1 MAPGNNERHPSHTGT
16 IPKTKARNN
25 CNVPQEAV
33 TPTRRDMASNLV
45 STSLDWVPVS
55 EYNTRTNY
63 NQSRKQTNNTSD
75 QELNDLENSISFESG
90 FGRFVP
96 VRPQPRALPLNVQNR
111 ENLSNEHQE
120 DASSMSGHTLHPY
133 AHQMQNG
140 LVPHSNHANHAAAAV
155 MIVNPTT
162 PNAVTANMSQP
173 FNAPNQNRKNLTNN
187 LNPARNNLDGNH
199 SSHNNAAPSRPG
211 TKTVNLMNNMYDPQ
225 ATMNNVN
232 ENNHVHRESARALGE
247 AIVAACPDTAAV
259 ERRLGQIREY
269 IRVTSSLVDT
279 MRTSEDEA
287 FIEHTKE
294 EYDELVEMVMKLKD
308 SESKLEKVLNEE
320 PDNVEV
326 PAEEADV
333 AAAAADETAGD
344 AELATEIEDDQPS
357 NVATKQDTT
366 AECTTLKKVT
376 NLENEQ
382 LNKSLQSVKNSN
394 EHLIQPASDIGDAP
408 ERAPLPLAEKHDPD
422 DDTMEIKEIESIPC
436 EEKTHDHHL
445 NEVLRKNIISCVEK
459 VAIIEEMKNK
469 NCSNI
474 EDQDVVVRPVS
485 VQSNG
490 SAYSESELW
499 QNEIKNKMEL
509 SQRRLTAL
517 KQQQERLI
525 KYQEEAKQQLEE
537 ISRER
542 QSQEGLP
549 STSHDNFA
557 GIQNHHPMN
566 GNYNRMYAANQIGV
580 ATTLPHSNENVWK
593 PLLTH
598 SNENAKSGTNSE
610 HGHNQ
615 DDRFSQR
622 DANIA
627 SSENAKSGTN
637 SEHGH
642 NQDDRFSQ
650 RDANIASS
658 ENAKSGTNREH
669 GHNQDDRF
677 SQRDANI
684 ASSEN
689 KWKPL
694 LTHSNENAK
703 SGANSEHG
711 HNQDD
716 RFSHRDANIASSEEA
731 GGAHSDAEDALTE
744 RGRALQA
751 KLRELQLKKRH
762 LENLVSE
769 FQKLQMATH
778 LGSNNTYSSSG
789 EDSADDE
796 PTRKC
801 NNEGGNIKNG
811 DPFKLMEIK
820 AIKTALQKTKDLM
833 RSVENYES
841 DHMSGAHDDSFQM
854 TSHSNI
860 NDNKSEGGGSIGGW
874 SNDGSGCR
882 VRNSLP
888 QRHKFTNEQHEQL
901 QLQHLQQPQQMS
913 HESNIASLQEL
924 AQELR
929 METEKIVGERA
940 RIKDMLSNKEPS
952 RKQKKVNEQASPSPS
967 RSGGGWHAPGP
978 AERRQLQLRALL
990 ADKQR
995 ELDSLL
1001 NKEVHKPSRGWH
1013 APGPAERRQLQLRAL
1028 LADKQREL
1036 DSLLNKEVHKPSRG
1050 WHAPGPA
1057 ERRQLQLRALLADKQ
1072 RELDSLLNME
1082 VHKPS
1087 RGWHAPGP
1095 AERRQLQ
1102 LRALLAD
1109 KQRELD
1115 SLLNKEVHKPS
1126 RGWHAPGPAER
1137 RQLQL
1142 RALLADKQRE
1152 LDSLLNKEVHKPSRG
1167 WHAPGPAER
1176 RQLQLRAL
1184 LADKQRELDSL
1195 LNKEVHKPSRGWHAP
1210 GPAERRQL
1218 QLRALLADKQRELD
1232 SLLNMEVHKPSRGW
1246 HAPGP
1251 AERRQLQLRALLADK
1266 QRELDSLLNKEVHK
1280 PSRGWHAPGPAE
1292 RRQLQLRALLADK
1305 QRELDSL
1312 LNKEVH
1318 KPSRGWHAPG
1328 PAERRQLQLRA
1339 LLADKQRELDSL
1351 LNKEVHKPSRGW
1363 HAPGPAERRQLQL
1376 RALLADKQR
1385 ELDSLLNKEVH
1396 KPSRGWH
1403 APGPAERRQL
1413 QLRALLADK
1422 QRELDSLLNKEVH
1435 KPSRGWHAPG
1445 PAERRQLQLRALLAD
1460 KQRELDSLLNKEV
1473 HKPSRGWHAPGPAE
1487 RRQLQLRALLA
1498 DKQRELDS
1506 LLNKEVHKPSRGWH
1520 APGPAERRQLQLRAL
1535 LADKQR
1541 ELDSLLNKE
1550 VHKPSRGWHAP
1561 GPAERRQ
1568 LQLRALLADKQRE
1581 LDSLLN
1587 KEVHKP
1593 SRGWHAPGP
1602 AERRQLQ
1609 LRALLADKQ
1618 RELDSLLNK
1627 EVHKPSRGWH
1637 APGPAER
1644 RQLQLRALLA
1654 DKQREL
1660 DSLLNKEVHKPS
1672 RGWHAPGPAERRQL
1686 QLRALLADKQREL
1699 DSLLNKEVH
1708 KPSRGWHA
1716 PGPAERRQLQLRA
1729 LLADKQREL
1738 DSLLNKEVH
1747 KPSRGWHAPGPAER
1761 RQLQLRALLADKQRE
1776 LDSLLNKEVHKPS
1789 RGWHAPGPAERRQLQ
1804 LRALLADKQ
1813 RELDSLLNKEKVLF
1827 GNTEAQKMMADS
1839 CTGSVIT
1846 GVNQS
1851 YNSEQ
1856 EEPDSRSEQILL
1868 DSQNSRDED
1877 NFRVCPQGGLGTAT
1891 LPSRHASACCSDSDS
1906 ASRTKSNQRSRARRR
1921 QTQDRLSEDNNVP
1934 QANNSSHSLRHEPR
1948 AEPSNINMVPPIS
1961 QNVDSP
1967 INMPYPHGPPP
1978 YWNNTN
1984 KTNQDMRT
1992 NQFTQNSHSQT
2003 MERLMGTPQM
2013 GFPPSMPFNM
2023 MLPYGG
2029 MVPGCGCGCGLWGAW
2044 CWQQLL
2050 QQQRE
2055 LHALRDHLSLLE
2067 ERWRA
2072 ETASHTLNNQV
2083 APGNRANNYW
2093 DNFRSYSRQNL
2104 LSANS
2109 KTNADGQPGAPA
2121 AAAPLASRSHNALR
2135 RAPPPPR
2142 RAAPDVLNLPPA
2154 PQPHAN
2160 NLPPAPQP
2168 HANNLPPAPQPQ
2180 PHANNLHAADK
2191 RKACSKLPA
2200 KNSRAA
2206 TSNLHLREN
2215 PNLAS
2220 ARRDAADKATSKLF
2234 DLLRENVYSEVTT
2247 LIGVNESHPD
2257 FLIQLFKELQ
2267 LISSDPLRQRVLQS
2281 IRGVLSRYGSA
2292 SEGRPGERP
2301 REEAGAAAEGDS
2313 ADRPPSERAGCSTAS
2328 QFDNNIVRFLLLKSE
2343 EICTPE
2349 LLDALATHILN
2360 GGEDCGRPQISKK
2373 RLLEFLSK
2381 YEGMT
2386 VCNVS
2391 NDIIE
2396 SLPLVMSGGGGG
2408 GGGGDGDG
2416 GEAGPP
2422 AEPPLLQD
2430 VAGSLN
2436 LFGSSEPAL
2445 HACPYG
2451 GWHVDGEP
2459 GEASQDKVDLL
2470 DCSEMH
2476 NGDLAEADQTCEA
2489 RDAAEALPDV
2499 VDTEEAAPA
2508 EADAEWLGLDRVP
2521 TRLHLGESS
2530 EKQKGDITIM

>member
-75 QELNDLENSISFESG
+75 QELNDLENSVSFESG

-111 ENLSNEHQE
+111 ENLSHEHQD

-199 SSHNNAAPSRPG
+199 SGHNNAASSRPG
-211 TKTVNLMNNMYDPQ
+211 TKTVNLMNNMYEPQ
-225 ATMNNVN
+225 ASMNNVN

-279 MRTSEDEA
+279 MRNSEDEA

-294 EYDELVEMVMKLKD
+294 EYDELVEMVMKLKE
-308 SESKLEKVLNEE
+308 SETKLEKVLNEE

-326 PAEEADV
+326 PAEEAD
-333 AAAAADETAGD
+333 AAAASEAVVDK
-344 AELATEIEDDQPS
+344 ELPTEINEDEPS
-357 NVATKQDTT
+357 NASKQDST

-394 EHLIQPASDIGDAP
+394 EHLISANDLSESAPAAP
-408 ERAPLPLAEKHDPD
+408 QPLAENEPEE
-422 DDTMEIKEIESIPC
+422 DTVEIKEIESIPC

-469 NCSNI
+469 NGSNI

-517 KQQQERLI
+517 KQQQKRLI

-537 ISRER
+537 INRER
-542 QSQEGLP
+542 QSQEALP
-549 STSHDNFA
+549 STSHDNFG
-557 GIQNHHPMN
+557 GIQNHPMN

-580 ATTLPHSNENVWK
+580 ATTLPHSNENV
-593 PLLTH
+593 
-598 SNENAKSGTNSE
+598 
-610 HGHNQ
+610 
-615 DDRFSQR
+615 
-622 DANIA
+622 A
-627 SSENAKSGTN
+627 S
-637 SEHGH
+637 
-642 NQDDRFSQ
+642 R
-650 RDANIASS
+650 
-658 ENAKSGTNREH
+658 
-669 GHNQDDRF
+669 
-677 SQRDANI
+677 
-684 ASSEN
+684 
-689 KWKPL
+689 
-694 LTHSNENAK
+694 
-703 SGANSEHG
+703 ANSEHG

-731 GGAHSDAEDALTE
+731 AGAHSDAEESLLTE

-751 KLRELQLKKRH
+751 KLRELQLKKQH
-762 LENLVSE
+762 MENLVSE

-789 EDSADDE
+789 EDSADEE

-801 NNEGGNIKNG
+801 NKSGGNIKNE

-841 DHMSGAHDDSFQM
+841 DHLSAAHDDSFQM
-854 TSHSNI
+854 PSHSNI

-874 SNDGSGCR
+874 SNEGSVCR

-888 QRHKFTNEQHEQL
+888 QRHKFTNEQHEQ
-901 QLQHLQQPQQMS
+901 QHLQHLQQPQHMPHPQQMS

-952 RKQKKVNEQASPSPS
+952 RKQKKVNEQASTSS
-967 RSGGGWHAPGP
+967 AWHAAGP

-995 ELDSLL
+995 ELD
-1001 NKEVHKPSRGWH
+1001 K
-1013 APGPAERRQLQLRAL
+1013 
-1028 LADKQREL
+1028 
-1036 DSLLNKEVHKPSRG
+1036 
-1050 WHAPGPA
+1050 
-1057 ERRQLQLRALLADKQ
+1057 
-1072 RELDSLLNME
+1072 
-1082 VHKPS
+1082 
-1087 RGWHAPGP
+1087 
-1095 AERRQLQ
+1095 
-1102 LRALLAD
+1102 
-1109 KQRELD
+1109 
-1115 SLLNKEVHKPS
+1115 
-1126 RGWHAPGPAER
+1126 
-1137 RQLQL
+1137 
-1142 RALLADKQRE
+1142 
-1152 LDSLLNKEVHKPSRG
+1152 
-1167 WHAPGPAER
+1167 
-1176 RQLQLRAL
+1176 
-1184 LADKQRELDSL
+1184 
-1195 LNKEVHKPSRGWHAP
+1195 
-1210 GPAERRQL
+1210 
-1218 QLRALLADKQRELD
+1218 
-1232 SLLNMEVHKPSRGW
+1232 
-1246 HAPGP
+1246 
-1251 AERRQLQLRALLADK
+1251 
-1266 QRELDSLLNKEVHK
+1266 
-1280 PSRGWHAPGPAE
+1280 
-1292 RRQLQLRALLADK
+1292 
-1305 QRELDSL
+1305 
-1312 LNKEVH
+1312 
-1318 KPSRGWHAPG
+1318 
-1328 PAERRQLQLRA
+1328 
-1339 LLADKQRELDSL
+1339 
-1351 LNKEVHKPSRGW
+1351 
-1363 HAPGPAERRQLQL
+1363 
-1376 RALLADKQR
+1376 
-1385 ELDSLLNKEVH
+1385 
-1396 KPSRGWH
+1396 
-1403 APGPAERRQL
+1403 
-1413 QLRALLADK
+1413 
-1422 QRELDSLLNKEVH
+1422 
-1435 KPSRGWHAPG
+1435 
-1445 PAERRQLQLRALLAD
+1445 
-1460 KQRELDSLLNKEV
+1460 
-1473 HKPSRGWHAPGPAE
+1473 
-1487 RRQLQLRALLA
+1487 
-1498 DKQRELDS
+1498 
-1506 LLNKEVHKPSRGWH
+1506 
-1520 APGPAERRQLQLRAL
+1520 
-1535 LADKQR
+1535 
-1541 ELDSLLNKE
+1541 
-1550 VHKPSRGWHAP
+1550 
-1561 GPAERRQ
+1561 
-1568 LQLRALLADKQRE
+1568 
-1581 LDSLLN
+1581 
-1587 KEVHKP
+1587 
-1593 SRGWHAPGP
+1593 
-1602 AERRQLQ
+1602 
-1609 LRALLADKQ
+1609 
-1618 RELDSLLNK
+1618 
-1627 EVHKPSRGWH
+1627 
-1637 APGPAER
+1637 
-1644 RQLQLRALLA
+1644 
-1654 DKQREL
+1654 
-1660 DSLLNKEVHKPS
+1660 
-1672 RGWHAPGPAERRQL
+1672 
-1686 QLRALLADKQREL
+1686 
-1699 DSLLNKEVH
+1699 
-1708 KPSRGWHA
+1708 
-1716 PGPAERRQLQLRA
+1716 
-1729 LLADKQREL
+1729 
-1738 DSLLNKEVH
+1738 
-1747 KPSRGWHAPGPAER
+1747 
-1761 RQLQLRALLADKQRE
+1761 
-1776 LDSLLNKEVHKPS
+1776 
-1789 RGWHAPGPAERRQLQ
+1789 
-1804 LRALLADKQ
+1804 
-1813 RELDSLLNKEKVLF
+1813 LLNKEKVLF
-1827 GNTEAQKMMADS
+1827 GNAEAQKMMADS
-1839 CTGSVIT
+1839 CTGSIIT
-1846 GVNQS
+1846 GINQS

-1868 DSQNSRDED
+1868 DSQNSRDTD
-1877 NFRVCPQGGLGTAT
+1877 NFRVCPQGGLSTAT
-1891 LPSRHASACCSDSDS
+1891 LPSRRASACCSDSDS

-1934 QANNSSHSLRHEPR
+1934 QSNNSSHSLRHEPR
-1948 AEPSNINMVPPIS
+1948 AEPSNINLVPPIS
-1961 QNVDSP
+1961 QNVDNP
-1967 INMPYPHGPPP
+1967 INMPYPHMPPP

-2013 GFPPSMPFNM
+2013 TYPPSMPFNM
-2023 MLPYGG
+2023 MMPYGGG

-2055 LHALRDHLSLLE
+2055 LHALREHLSLLE

-2104 LSANS
+2104 LSANCKS
-2109 KTNADGQPGAPA
+2109 NADGHLGGPA
-2121 AAAPLASRSHNALR
+2121 AGAAPGPLASRSHNALR
-2135 RAPPPPR
+2135 RAPPPPPR
-2142 RAAPDVLNLPPA
+2142 RAAPDVLNLH
-2154 PQPHAN
+2154 HAE
-2160 NLPPAPQP
+2160 
-2168 HANNLPPAPQPQ
+2168 

-2191 RKACSKLPA
+2191 RKSCSKLPA

-2206 TSNLHLREN
+2206 PAAADPPPPDN

-2220 ARRDAADKATSKLF
+2220 ARRDVADKATSKLF

-2267 LISSDPLRQRVLQS
+2267 LISSDPLRQRVLRS
-2281 IRGVLSRYGSA
+2281 IRGVLAQYGA
-2292 SEGRPGERP
+2292 APEGRPGERA
-2301 REEAGAAAEGDS
+2301 REEAGPAAE
-2313 ADRPPSERAGCSTAS
+2313 ADRAPSARAGGSTAPP
-2328 QFDNNIVRFLLLKSE
+2328 FDNNIVRFLLLKSE

-2349 LLDALATHILN
+2349 LLDSLATHVLN
-2360 GGEDCGRPQISKK
+2360 GGLDGRRPQISKK

-2381 YEGMT
+2381 YEGTT
-2386 VCNVS
+2386 VCSVS

-2396 SLPLVMSGGGGG
+2396 SLPLVMAG
-2408 GGGGDGDG
+2408 GGGGDGD
-2416 GEAGPP
+2416 AG
-2422 AEPPLLQD
+2422 AALQD
-2430 VAGSLN
+2430 VAGALN
-2436 LFGSSEPAL
+2436 VYGASEPAL
-2445 HACPYG
+2445 HACPYDM
-2451 GWHVDGEP
+2451 WPAHVHVDVDAEP
-2459 GEASQDKVDLL
+2459 GEASPRGREDKVDLL

-2476 NGDLAEADQTCEA
+2476 NGDLAEADQSCEA
-2489 RDAAEALPDV
+2489 REAADALPDV

-2508 EADAEWLGLDRVP
+2508 EIKCRASR
-2521 TRLHLGESS
+2521 
-2530 EKQKGDITIM
+2530 